1 MLYIVATPI
10 GNLKDITLRAIEVLK
25 SVDLIAAEDT
35 RHTKILTAHYDIK
48 APLTSYF
55 EHNKITKGDYLIRLL
70 KEGKSVALVSDAGTP
85 GISDPGAHII
95 GLAIKNA
102 IPVIGIPGPA
112 ALILGLIVSGAPTD
126 RFVFD
131 GFLPAKSAARKK
143 RLLQFKDE
151 KRTVIFYE
159 SPHRIL
165 KTLYDM
171 LETLGDTRI
180 SVMRELT
187 KKFEEILRDKV
198 SALIAHF
205 EKVKPRGEFLVVLN
219 PHTNDIGVGI
229 NPREAPDDEDTSD
242 RDSK

>member
-1 MLYIVATPI
+1 MLYIVSTPI
-10 GNLKDITLRAIEVLK
+10 GNLKDITLRALEVLK

-35 RHTKILTAHYDIK
+35 RHTKILTSHYDIK
-48 APLTSYF
+48 ATLTSYF

-70 KEGKSVALVSDAGTP
+70 KEGKDVALVSDAGTP

-102 IPVIGIPGPA
+102 IPVVGIPGPT
-112 ALILGLIVSGAPTD
+112 ALVLGLVVSGAPTD
-126 RFVFD
+126 KFVFE
-131 GFLPAKSAARKK
+131 GFLPAKSTARKK
-143 RLLQFKDE
+143 RLSQFKDE

-165 KTLYDM
+165 RTLYDI
-171 LETLGDTRI
+171 LGTLGDIRI

-198 SALIAHF
+198 SVLINNF
-205 EKVKPRGEFLVVLN
+205 ERARPRGEFLVVLN

-229 NPREAPDDEDTSD
+229 NPKEAAGGEDTSD

>member
-10 GNLKDITLRAIEVLK
+10 GNLKDITLRALEVLK

-35 RHTKILTAHYDIK
+35 RHTKILTSRYDIK
-48 APLTSYF
+48 TPLTSYF

-102 IPVIGIPGPA
+102 IPVVGIPGPTA
-112 ALILGLIVSGAPTD
+112 FVLGLVVSGAPTD
-126 RFVFD
+126 RFIFE
-131 GFLPAKSAARKK
+131 GFLPNKSAARKK
-143 RLLQFKDE
+143 KLLQFKE
-151 KRTVIFYE
+151 ERRTVIFYE

-165 KTLYDM
+165 RTLYDI
-171 LETLGDTRI
+171 LETLGDIRI

-198 SALIAHF
+198 SVLINNF
-205 EKVKPRGEFLVVLN
+205 EKTRPRGEFLVVLN
-219 PHTNDIGVGI
+219 PK
-229 NPREAPDDEDTSD
+229 EAAGGEDTSD